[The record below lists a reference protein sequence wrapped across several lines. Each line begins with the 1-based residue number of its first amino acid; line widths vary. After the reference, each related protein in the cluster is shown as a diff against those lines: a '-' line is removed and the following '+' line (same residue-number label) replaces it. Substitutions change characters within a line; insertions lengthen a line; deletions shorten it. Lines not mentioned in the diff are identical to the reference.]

1 MVHHRINYDADGER
15 LWHNLHKED
24 WRPTGTHQPSPQPS
38 TAPTPSPSSPPPPPP
53 PPPPSPTPGEL
64 QVMTNACVLADT
76 IMLIMDEDGEVVYD
90 PTRGGGEGCVA
101 KRVWC
106 CRKHESRAGVTC
118 ARVGSS
124 REAKARG
131 KEGIRV
137 AASRTA
143 VLLEDEL
150 VDAALAAGTKDD
162 DIGGHLLAGGHL
174 EAIGGEAWRH
184 AAAASTCVSGGR
196 KMERAEICGRQNRG
210 GGYGV
215 EGRLD
220 CV

>member
-1 MVHHRINYDADGER
+1 MTHCEACRSECRPERRRVGE
-15 LWHNLHKED
+15 H
-24 WRPTGTHQPSPQPS
+24 
-38 TAPTPSPSSPPPPPP
+38 
-53 PPPPSPTPGEL
+53 
-64 QVMTNACVLADT
+64 
-76 IMLIMDEDGEVVYD
+76 GEVGHDEVV
-90 PTRGGGEGCVA
+90 EQVGCRA
-101 KRVWC
+101 KRIWC
-106 CRKHESRAGVTC
+106 CREHESRAGVTC

-184 AAAASTCVSGGR
+184 AAAASTC
-196 KMERAEICGRQNRG
+196 ERREEDGEG
-210 GGYGV
+210 GGMWA
-215 EGRLD
+215 
-220 CV
+220 